1 MKTDM
6 YYNVLLGYDGMNSEG
21 KSLCSVHEVADFIL
35 THDVALITEA
45 DGTPLLKAENGD
57 ILYINDMRYRDE
69 LLTELR
75 KGEGF
80 RGRFGI

>member
-21 KSLCSVHEVADFIL
+21 KSLCSVHEV

-45 DGTPLLKAENGD
+45 DETPLLKAENGD

-75 KGEGF
+75 KVEGF
-80 RGRFGI
+80 RGRLTEIFSPL

>member
-6 YYNVLLGYDGMNSEG
+6 DYNVLLGYDGMNSEG
-21 KSLCSVHEVADFIL
+21 KSLCPVHEVADFIL
-35 THDVALITEA
+35 THDIAWITEA

-80 RGRFGI
+80 RGRYGV